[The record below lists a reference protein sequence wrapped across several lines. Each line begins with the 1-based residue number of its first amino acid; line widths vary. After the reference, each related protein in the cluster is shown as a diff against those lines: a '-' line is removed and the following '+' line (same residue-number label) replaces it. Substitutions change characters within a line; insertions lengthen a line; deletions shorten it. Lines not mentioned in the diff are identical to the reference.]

1 MFKTHGCTVDERQP
15 GVGSWLLENVC
26 YHKASVLPGPIL
38 SFTLNL
44 IKPLT
49 FFLNLEEVIAGVG
62 G

>member
-1 MFKTHGCTVDERQP
+1 MVAGLVAGRQKKTWCL
-15 GVGSWLLENVC
+15 LLENVC

-49 FFLNLEEVIAGVG
+49 FFLNLEEVIAGVEG
-62 G
+62 NFV